1 MINWKLR
8 FKNPMFIA
16 QIVLSIL
23 IPIVGYFGMEVKD
36 LTSWAIVGDLLIQ
49 AISNPYVLSLIV
61 VSVYNAVLDP
71 TTKGVKDS
79 DRALNRELPK

>member
-8 FKNPMFIA
+8 FKNPMFVV
-16 QIVLSIL
+16 QLVLSIV

-36 LTSWAIVGDLLIQ
+36 LTSWSIVGDLFLQ

-79 DRALNRELPK
+79 DRALNRVKPK